1 MPITGVFCVV
11 VVVIAILLSR
21 AGPGIDVPLE
31 VAKGL
36 IPLAVA
42 LLITGALSYILSEQS
57 RMQADRAE
65 QERLLVSALQE
76 LKSAHEK
83 VQIVQFWLKADTSPI
98 QLREQIEVLIEVRAP
113 TAHVRHE
120 RIIREDIEDYGPI
133 KLMSNYIRTLD
144 WARNMRGTST
154 VYWA

>member
-1 MPITGVFCVV
+1 MLITGVFCVV

-21 AGPGIDVPLE
+21 AGPGIDVPPE

-36 IPLAVA
+36 ISLAVA
-42 LLITGALSYILSEQS
+42 LLITGALSYILSERS

-83 VQIVQFWLKADTSPI
+83 VQIVQFWLSSGPRLIAALNSVTLPGAVVAGVKNLTISEKPVTQPRSPCPV
-98 QLREQIEVLIEVRAP
+98 LRRFI
-113 TAHVRHE
+113 
-120 RIIREDIEDYGPI
+120 
-133 KLMSNYIRTLD
+133 
-144 WARNMRGTST
+144 
-154 VYWA
+154 